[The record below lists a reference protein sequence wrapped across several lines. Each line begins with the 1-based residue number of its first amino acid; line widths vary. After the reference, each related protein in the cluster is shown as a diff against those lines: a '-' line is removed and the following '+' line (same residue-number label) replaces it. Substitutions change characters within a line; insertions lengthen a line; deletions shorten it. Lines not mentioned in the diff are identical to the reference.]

1 MRAAGVDRI
10 GGALRLL
17 ELPEPGP
24 PRTGEVL
31 IEVRASGVGNW
42 DEIARAGGWDL
53 GTRPPMALGV
63 QAAGTV
69 AAVGA
74 DVRGFGVGDAVTT
87 HSLPGGS
94 WAERFTAAA
103 DHLAPVPD
111 GVSLAA
117 AGALPVPALT
127 ADQALDAVAAGP
139 GQTVLVNGASG
150 VTGGLLVQLA
160 VQRGARVIATAG
172 HPDRPRSLGAEQ
184 VLDYHRP
191 QWPEQVRADAAGHD
205 YVRPPGRLPRHH
217 HDGHHCRPGR
227 SAAAAARC
235 AAHPGRDHG
244 DRRSDLPARGGGGG
258 HGARPAGH
266 ARRGDRA
273 GSLSAVGSAGGWSCP
288 AASGELLPQ
297 DRPTSRP

>member
-1 MRAAGVDRI
+1 MRAAGVDEI
-10 GGALRLL
+10 GAAVRLL
-17 ELPEPGP
+17 ELPDPGP
-24 PRTGEVL
+24 PGVGEVL
-31 IEVRASGVGNW
+31 IEVRACGVGNW
-42 DEIARAGGWDL
+42 DDIARAGGWDL

-74 DVRGFGVGDAVTT
+74 DVRGFVVGDAVTT

-103 DHLAPVPD
+103 DHVVPLPA

-160 VQRGARVIATAG
+160 AQRGARVIATAG
-172 HPDRPRSLGAEQ
+172 HPDRPRALGAAQ
-184 VLDYHRP
+184 VLDYHQP
-191 QWPEQVRADAAGHD
+191 DWPEQVRVDAAVNAARSGSADA
-205 YVRPPGRLPRHH
+205 VRAVRDGGRLATITSDLPPPGRGITMADILVAP
-217 HDGHHCRPGR
+217 DGARLRRLVALFARGAITVKVGASFPFEE
-227 SAAAAARC
+227 AAAAMARV
-235 AAHPGRDHG
+235 HQGTHG
-244 DRRSDLPARGGGGG
+244 E
-258 HGARPAGH
+258 
-266 ARRGDRA
+266 
-273 GSLSAVGSAGGWSCP
+273 AVVLTP
-288 AASGELLPQ
+288 
-297 DRPTSRP
+297 